1 MKVGLFRRLQQLTKN
16 MKRNYNWLE
25 IFQNVAV
32 SITFVMSFFMAIRMI
47 NSINSI
53 QRQGRISR
61 SSVKKLENKIKKVH
75 ITGSS
80 NVELTE
86 TEMQIAEEIIDPD
99 TIEATFEDI
108 GGLDDVKA
116 ALHELLILPVRRPEL
131 FAKKKLAATPK
142 GILLYGPPGTGKTL
156 LAKATAKE
164 CNVVFINLN
173 WSSILSKWLGES
185 EKLATAVFTLARK
198 LQPCIIFI
206 DEIDSFLRNRS
217 SYDNEANSHIK
228 AQFMSMWDGMNASDD
243 MKIVVIGATNRPDDI
258 DDAIKRRMPR
268 RFFVDLPGPS
278 QREEILKI
286 ILADENVDKKFN
298 YKYLAELTDKYSGS
312 DLKELCRAASYAP
325 IRELVEQ
332 ERKAGVHKTTS
343 FSTTSETSKASFST
357 SETSI
362 SSETSSKARP
372 LCMEDFVAAMQS
384 VRPSHES
391 LAFSKSGHHN
401 HNGNNA
407 NGSRPMSV
415 ADFLGLITK

>member
-1 MKVGLFRRLQQLTKN
+1 VKVGLFRRLQQLTKH
-16 MKRNYNWLE
+16 MKRNNWLE

-53 QRQGRISR
+53 QRQGRVSR

-75 ITGSS
+75 TSVD
-80 NVELTE
+80 VELTE

-99 TIEATFEDI
+99 SMSITFDDI
-108 GGLDDVKA
+108 GGLEDVKA
-116 ALHELLILPVRRPEL
+116 SLHELLILPVCRPEL

-228 AQFMSMWDGMNASDD
+228 AQFMSMWDGLNASDD

-258 DDAIKRRMPR
+258 DEAIKRRMPR
-268 RFFVDLPGPS
+268 RFFVDLPGPT
-278 QREEILKI
+278 QREDILKI
-286 ILADENVDKKFN
+286 ILADENLDKKFN

-312 DLKELCRAASYAP
+312 DLKELCRAAAYAP
-325 IRELVEQ
+325 IRELVAQ
-332 ERKAGVHKTTS
+332 ERKS
-343 FSTTSETSKASFST
+343 ASNRNN
-357 SETSI
+357 I
-362 SSETSSKARP
+362 SSETSNSDETRNSKARP
-372 LCMEDFVAAMQS
+372 LSMEDFVAAMQS
-384 VRPSHES
+384 VRPSHET
-391 LAFSKSGHHN
+391 LAFSKHG
-401 HNGNNA
+401 NGESN
-407 NGSRPMSV
+407 SRPISM
-415 ADFLGLITK
+415 ADFFGLITK

>member
-1 MKVGLFRRLQQLTKN
+1 MSSIVAIGLIRKFQQLTKN
-16 MKRNYNWLE
+16 VRKNYNWFE

-32 SITFVMSFFMAIRMI
+32 SITFVMSFFMIMRMV
-47 NSINSI
+47 SHINSI
-53 QRQGRISR
+53 QHGRISR
-61 SSVKKLENKIKKVH
+61 SSLKKLEHKIKKVH
-75 ITGSS
+75 VSDQS
-80 NVELTE
+80 VQLTE

-99 TIEATFEDI
+99 SLDVSFSDI
-108 GGLDDVKA
+108 GGLGEVKA
-116 ALHELLILPVRRPEL
+116 SLHELLILPIRRPEL

-206 DEIDSFLRNRS
+206 DEIDSFLRSRS

-243 MKIVVIGATNRPDDI
+243 MRIVVIGATNRPDDI
-258 DDAIKRRMPR
+258 DEAIKRRMPR

-278 QREEILKI
+278 QREDILRI
-286 ILADENVDKKFN
+286 ILDDENLEHSFN
-298 YKYLAELTDKYSGS
+298 YKYLADATEKYSGS

-325 IRELVEQ
+325 IRELVAH
-332 ERKAGVHKTTS
+332 ERAGSSQHARDLDTA
-343 FSTTSETSKASFST
+343 ASDGQ
-357 SETSI
+357 
-362 SSETSSKARP
+362 KARP
-372 LCMEDFVAAMQS
+372 LRMDDFVAAMQS
-384 VRPSHES
+384 VRPSNES
-391 LAFSKSGHHN
+391 LGFSKSGNPSSSAHARHL
-401 HNGNNA
+401 
-407 NGSRPMSV
+407 SM
-415 ADFLGLITK
+415 ADILGMITK